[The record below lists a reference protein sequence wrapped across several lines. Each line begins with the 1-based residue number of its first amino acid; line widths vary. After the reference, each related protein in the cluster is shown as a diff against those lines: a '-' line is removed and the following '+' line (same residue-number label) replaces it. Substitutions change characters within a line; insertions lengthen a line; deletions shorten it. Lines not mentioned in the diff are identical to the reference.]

1 MSYMYDVSNATYRDA
16 GCPSQCSAMYEYS
29 TVAEMNG
36 VNGALPIPPTSQL
49 RLYQTP
55 SVVNAQNQVVNPPP
69 TAQGAIDAGA
79 PLGAGIPQAAPTPAQ
94 YIRRRF

>member
-1 MSYMYDVSNATYRDA
+1 MYDVSNATYRDA

-55 SVVNAQNQVVNPPP
+55 SVVNAQNQVVNIVLFGKE
-69 TAQGAIDAGA
+69 ASG
-79 PLGAGIPQAAPTPAQ
+79 
-94 YIRRRF
+94 RFGDFALVQTESN